1 MRPKNSMSCSQK
13 RDEDACQEDKT
24 PPSPDRPVA
33 GRDRPCTCVHLK
45 RTGCGIVPDMQP
57 STPLSDAALAMSDL
71 SDLDS
76 LFAQLECELAP
87 GGASEREPSA
97 PAAVVAFEERRAA
110 DRLPPSELAGD
121 VRLSI
126 RGGADARPIDISQT
140 GILAE
145 TTSRLLP
152 GSHVELILQINGE
165 RRLLRATIIRSSVYS
180 LGPTLFRT
188 AFKFDLPTTF
198 PERK

>member
-1 MRPKNSMSCSQK
+1 
-13 RDEDACQEDKT
+13 
-24 PPSPDRPVA
+24 
-33 GRDRPCTCVHLK
+33 
-45 RTGCGIVPDMQP
+45 
-57 STPLSDAALAMSDL
+57 MSDL
-71 SDLDS
+71 SELDS
-76 LFAQLECELAP
+76 FFAQLESELTP
-87 GGASEREPSA
+87 GAATEPGPHA
-97 PAAVVAFEERRAA
+97 PAAVVALEERRTA
-110 DRLPPSELAGD
+110 DRLPPSEVAGD

-152 GSHVELILQINGE
+152 GTHVDLILQINGE